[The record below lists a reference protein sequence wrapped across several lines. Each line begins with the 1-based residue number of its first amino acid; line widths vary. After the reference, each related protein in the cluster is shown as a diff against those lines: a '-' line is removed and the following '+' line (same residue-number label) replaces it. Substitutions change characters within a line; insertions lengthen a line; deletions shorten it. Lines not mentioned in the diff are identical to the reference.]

1 MAFARIEGEIPGQG
15 YQVLVHEGFPF
26 FITADVFRA
35 QHLSV
40 GQELTEEQCSELK
53 AFQQK
58 RNCYSQAMVYLARR
72 EHTALELTQKLV
84 QKGYELQIIKPT
96 LEQLAEEN
104 LLSEYRYALLTIEHR
119 QKKSPEGR
127 VLMAQ
132 RLAAKGVT
140 REDAQRALDEL
151 YDEESIVEYVQKAYL
166 QVVKKVGEDKV
177 RYHLQKKGFSSYEI
191 RLGLEGFEKSE

>member
-40 GQELTEEQCSELK
+40 GQELSEAQCSELK
-53 AFQQK
+53 ALQQK

-84 QKGYELQIIKPT
+84 QKGYEIPIIRPT

-104 LLSEYRYALLTIEHR
+104 LLSEYRYALLAIEQR

-127 VLMAQ
+127 ILMAQ
-132 RLAAKGVT
+132 RLAAKGVN

-151 YDEESIVEYVQKAYL
+151 YQEESIVEYVQKAYL
-166 QVVKKVGEDKV
+166 QAVKKVGEDKV